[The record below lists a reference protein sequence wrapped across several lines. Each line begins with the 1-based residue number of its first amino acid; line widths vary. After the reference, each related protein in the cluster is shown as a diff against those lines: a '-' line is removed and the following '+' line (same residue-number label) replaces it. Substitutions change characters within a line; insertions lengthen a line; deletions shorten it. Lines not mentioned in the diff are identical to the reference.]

1 MNLAVSVQCFNRV
14 RDSDDGMRL
23 HIYGD
28 LHRSGAQYFL
38 SPTLCKSITVIYTG
52 GPVQSPYIMM
62 AVITSDSL
70 QPGATVR
77 GVHTDLGQL
86 IIRPHWANQGG
97 HLLVEY

>member
-52 GPVQSPYIMM
+52 G
-62 AVITSDSL
+62 
-70 QPGATVR
+70 
-77 GVHTDLGQL
+77 
-86 IIRPHWANQGG
+86 RPSSVSIHHDGCD
-97 HLLVEY
+97 HK